1 MDFFRKFLNIPEQPP
16 SVETNELERVIWS
29 IDDGIV
35 VYDQDF
41 RILFFNPAAEKLF
54 KMSADSIIGKSLQ
67 AREAEKP
74 ELRVLVQTL
83 FPSLAPV
90 MISRSPAGTWPQVV
104 DISFTEPTLEF
115 RVTTSPL
122 GGAESG
128 LRLAEGSLRP
138 AESGQAK
145 FLKVIRDRTRETAIL
160 KSKEEFL
167 TIASHQLKTPITQI
181 SWALEALNGDK
192 ELSEANKEIV
202 KGAFSASRILLKI
215 VEDFLNISKIE
226 EGKFGYRFEPADI
239 TVFLN
244 QILSQSLSQ
253 ASRAGV
259 RLYFDPPQ
267 AQLPM
272 VNIDAP
278 KLSLAVVNLLE
289 NAIRYN
295 MKDGEVIVKVEPVA
309 DKPFLKVSVKDTGIG
324 VASEALEKLF
334 TKFFRAENAV
344 KFQTEGT
351 GLGLYIA
358 KNIVQAHGGEIWA
371 ESELNR
377 GTVIYFTLPTDPK
390 LVPQR
395 EAPAQ

>member
-1 MDFFRKFLNIPEQPP
+1 MDFFKKFLNVPEPKP
-16 SVETNELERVIWS
+16 NVETNELERVIWS

-54 KMSADSIIGKSLQ
+54 KMSAGSVIGKSLQ

-90 MISRSPAGTWPQVV
+90 MVSRSPAGTWPQVV

-122 GGAESG
+122 DGAEN
-128 LRLAEGSLRP
+128 
-138 AESGQAK
+138 GQAK
-145 FLKVIRDRTRETAIL
+145 FLKVIRDRTRETALL

-167 TIASHQLKTPITQI
+167 TIASHQLKTPITEI
-181 SWALEALNGDK
+181 SWALEALSGDK
-192 ELSEANKEIV
+192 ELSEPNKEIV

-215 VEDFLNISKIE
+215 VEDFLNIAKIE
-226 EGKFGYRFEPADI
+226 EGKFGYHFEPADI

-244 QILSQSLSQ
+244 QILSQSMSQ

-259 RLYFDPPQ
+259 RLYFEPPQ
-267 AQLPM
+267 AQLPA
-272 VNIDAP
+272 VSIDAQ

-295 MKDGEVIVKVEPVA
+295 MKDGEVIVKVEPVS

-324 VASEALEKLF
+324 VDPEALEKLF

-358 KNIVQAHGGEIWA
+358 KNIVQAHGGEIYA

-377 GTVIYFTLPTDPK
+377 GTTISFTLPTDTN

-395 EAPAQ
+395 EAPAE